1 MEVIF
6 DEAKQRVPVY
16 NWAPDLDEKARNQLI
31 STAGLDIVHHHVAA
45 MADAHLG
52 LGATIGSVFGTV
64 DAVIPSA
71 VGVDIG
77 CGMCA
82 VPTDN
87 QWRELKPKA
96 DDFLNSLSQAI
107 FRTIPLGTNGHKQP
121 QPWKSHDAHKGFDYE
136 SRFDPLTR
144 EIQKESPKK
153 LGTLGGGN
161 HFIELQQDQQGF
173 LWVMVH
179 SGSRHAGKE
188 IADFYI
194 KVARKLNQE
203 MGVGVPRD
211 LSYLPTSSDE
221 GRAYLD
227 DMTWALNYAYE
238 NRLRM
243 MDRILALLEKTMAHF
258 GATLRYDR
266 NDLINIHHNYAAQ
279 EEHFGRRVWVHRKG
293 ATQAT
298 EGLKGIIPGSMGAK
312 SYIVEGKGNPDS
324 LASCSHGAG
333 RRMSR
338 REAFRQIS
346 QADLKHALGNVVV
359 RHASDVRDE
368 APQAYK
374 DIDKVMAA
382 QSDLVDIRVTLSPLA
397 VIKG

>member
-1 MEVIF
+1 MEIIF
-6 DEAKQRVPVY
+6 DEKKQRVPIY
-16 NWAPDLDEKARNQLI
+16 SWAFDLDKDTLAQLQ
-31 STAGLDIVHHHVAA
+31 STANLEIVHHHVAA
-45 MADAHLG
+45 MADAHVG

-82 VPTDN
+82 LPTGN
-87 QWRELKPKA
+87 QWSELEPKRRE
-96 DDFLNSLSQAI
+96 FLNMFTNAVFQAI
-107 FRTIPLGTNGHKQP
+107 PTGMNAYKQP
-121 QPWKSHDAHKGFDYE
+121 QSWKSHDPHKGFDYE
-136 SRFDPLTR
+136 SRYDQLNR
-144 EIQKESPKK
+144 EIQKEAPYK

-161 HFIELQQDQQGF
+161 HFIELQQDQDGRI
-173 LWVMVH
+173 WVMVH

-194 KVARKLNQE
+194 KLARRLNQE
-203 MGVGVPRD
+203 MGTGVPRD

-238 NRLRM
+238 NRIRM
-243 MDRILALLEKTMAHF
+243 MDRILDILQKTMAKF
-258 GATLRYDR
+258 GVRLEYDLG
-266 NDLINIHHNYAAQ
+266 DLINIHHNYAAE
-279 EEHFGRRVWVHRKG
+279 EEHFGRRVWLHRKG
-293 ATQAT
+293 ATRAT
-298 EGLKGIIPGSMGAK
+298 RGLKGIIPGSMGAK

-324 LASCSHGAG
+324 FQSCSHGAG
-333 RRMSR
+333 RRLSR
-338 REAFRQIS
+338 REAFRKIS
-346 QADLKHALGNVVV
+346 HAEMKEAIGDVVL
-359 RHASDVRDE
+359 RHAGDVRDE

-374 DIDKVMAA
+374 DIDEVMAA
-382 QSDLVDIRVTLSPLA
+382 QADLVEIVTVLSPLA

>member
-1 MEVIF
+1 MEIIF
-6 DEAKQRVPVY
+6 DESKQRVPIY
-16 NWAPDLDEKARNQLI
+16 CWAPDVDSNILKQLTD
-31 STAGLDIVHHHVAA
+31 TANLEIVHHHVAA
-45 MADAHLG
+45 MADAHVG
-52 LGATIGSVFGTV
+52 LGATIGSVFGTI

-82 VPTDN
+82 MPTAN
-87 QWRELKPKA
+87 EWRALEPKA
-96 DDFLNSLSQAI
+96 RDFLNMLTHAI
-107 FRTIPLGTNGHKQP
+107 FKAVPTGMKGFKQP
-121 QPWKSHDAHKGFDYE
+121 QAWKSHDPHKGFDYE

-144 EIQKESPKK
+144 EIQKESPYK

-161 HFIELQQDQQGF
+161 HFIELQVDQDGR
-173 LWVMVH
+173 LWAMVH

-188 IADFYI
+188 IADYYI
-194 KVARKLNQE
+194 RLARRMNQE
-203 MGVGVPRD
+203 MGTGVPRD
-211 LSYLPTSSDE
+211 LSYLPTSTDE

-238 NRLRM
+238 SRLRM
-243 MDRILALLEKTMAHF
+243 MDRILNILEKVMAHH
-258 GATLRYDR
+258 GEALRYDSD
-266 NDLINIHHNYAAQ
+266 DLINIHHNYAAE

-298 EGLKGIIPGSMGAK
+298 RGLTGIIPGSMGSK
-312 SYIVEGKGNPDS
+312 SYIVEGKGNRDS
-324 LASCSHGAG
+324 FESCSHGAG

-338 REAFRQIS
+338 KEAFRKITT
-346 QADLKHALGNVVV
+346 ADLKQGLGDVVV

-374 DIDKVMAA
+374 DIDEVMAA

>member
-6 DEAKQRVPVY
+6 DEKNQRVPVY
-16 NWAPDLDEKARNQLI
+16 NWAPDLDAETRNQLV
-31 STAGLDIVHHHVAA
+31 STAGLDIIHHHVAA

-52 LGATIGSVFGTV
+52 LGATIGSVFGTI

-82 VPTDN
+82 VPTTN
-87 QWRELKPKA
+87 AWRELTPKA
-96 DDFLNSLSQAI
+96 REFLDVLTQAI
-107 FRTIPLGTNGHKQP
+107 FRTIPLGTNAHKQP
-121 QPWKSHDAHKGFDYE
+121 QPWKSHDAHKGFEYE
-136 SRFDPLTR
+136 SRYDPLTR
-144 EIQKESPKK
+144 EIQKQSPYK

-161 HFIELQQDQQGF
+161 HFIELQVDQDGL

-179 SGSRHAGKE
+179 SGSRHAGKD
-188 IADFYI
+188 IAEFYI
-194 KVARKLNQE
+194 RLAGKLNRE

-211 LSYLPTSSDE
+211 LSYLPTSADE

-227 DMTWALNYAYE
+227 DMTWALNYAFE
-238 NRLRM
+238 NRRRM
-243 MDRILALLEKTMAHF
+243 MDRILDLLEKTMAHF
-258 GATLRYDR
+258 GARLEYDLG
-266 NDLINIHHNYAAQ
+266 DLINIHHNYAAQ
-279 EEHFGRRVWVHRKG
+279 EEHFGRRVWIHRKG
-293 ATQAT
+293 ATEAT
-298 EGLKGIIPGSMGAK
+298 AGLKGIIPGSMGAR
-312 SYIVEGKGNPDS
+312 SHIVEGKGNPDS
-324 LASCSHGAG
+324 FTSCSHGAG

-338 REAFRQIS
+338 REAFRTIS
-346 QADLKHALGNVVV
+346 KEDLKQALGNVVI

-374 DIDKVMAA
+374 DIDAVMAA
-382 QSDLVDIRVTLSPLA
+382 QADLVDIRVTLSPLA

>member
-1 MEVIF
+1 MEVVF
-6 DEAKQRVPVY
+6 DQKKQRVPIY
-16 NWAPDLDEKARNQLI
+16 CWATDADSETFKQLQD
-31 STAGLDIVHHHVAA
+31 TAGLEIVHHHVAA
-45 MADAHLG
+45 MADAHVG

-82 VPTDN
+82 MPTGN
-87 QWRELKPKA
+87 EWRELEPHA
-96 DDFLNSLSQAI
+96 HDFLNMLTHAI
-107 FRTIPLGTNGHKQP
+107 FKAVPTGPDGYKDP
-121 QPWKSHDAHKGFDYE
+121 QPWETHGSLKGFDYE
-136 SRFDPLTR
+136 SRFGQLNR
-144 EIQKESPKK
+144 EIQKQAPYK

-161 HFIELQQDQQGF
+161 HFIELQKDQDGR

-179 SGSRHAGKE
+179 SGSRHVGKE
-188 IADFYI
+188 VAEFYI
-194 KVARKLNQE
+194 RLAKQLNQQ
-203 MGVGVPRD
+203 MGTGVPRD
-211 LSYLPTSSDE
+211 LSYLPTLTDE

-227 DMTWALNYAYE
+227 DMTWSLNYAYE
-238 NRLRM
+238 NRLQM
-243 MDRILALLEKTMAHF
+243 MDRILRILGQVTAHF
-258 GATLRYDR
+258 GVTLNYDS
-266 NDLINIHHNYAAQ
+266 DKLINIHHNYAAL

-293 ATQAT
+293 ATLAT
-298 EGLKGIIPGSMGAK
+298 RGLTGIIPGSMGSK
-312 SYIVEGKGNPDS
+312 SYIIEGKGNLDS
-324 LASCSHGAG
+324 FQSCSHGAG

-338 REAFRQIS
+338 SEAFRKITK
-346 QADLKHALGNVVV
+346 ADLKEALGDVVL

-374 DIDKVMAA
+374 DIDVVMAA

>member
-6 DEAKQRVPVY
+6 DEKKQRLPIY
-16 NWAPDLDEKARNQLI
+16 SWATDLDNDTLAQLRN
-31 STAGLDIVHHHVAA
+31 TANLDIVHHHVAA
-45 MADAHLG
+45 MADAHVG
-52 LGATIGSVFGTV
+52 LGATIGSVFGTI

-82 VPTDN
+82 MPTGN
-87 QWRELKPKA
+87 EWKQLESHAKEFLQTWTAAVFKA
-96 DDFLNSLSQAI
+96 
-107 FRTIPLGTNGHKQP
+107 IPTGMDGHKRP
-121 QPWKSHDAHKGFDYE
+121 QQWKSHDPHKGFDYE
-136 SRFDPLTR
+136 SRYDGLTR
-144 EIQKESPKK
+144 EIQKEAPYK

-161 HFIELQQDQQGF
+161 HFIELQVDQDGR

-194 KVARKLNQE
+194 KLARKLNQE
-203 MGVGVPRD
+203 MGTGVPRD
-211 LSYLPTSSDE
+211 LSYLPTSTDE

-238 NRLRM
+238 NRMRM
-243 MDRILALLEKTMAHF
+243 MERILAILADVMARYGVRLE
-258 GATLRYDR
+258 YDS
-266 NDLINIHHNYAAQ
+266 NDLINIHHNYAAE

-293 ATQAT
+293 ATLAT
-298 EGLKGIIPGSMGAK
+298 RGLTGIIPGSMGSK
-312 SYIVEGKGNPDS
+312 SYIVEGKGNRDS
-324 LASCSHGAG
+324 FESCSHGAG

-338 REAFRQIS
+338 KEAFRKIS
-346 QADLKHALGNVVV
+346 REQMKEALGDVVV
-359 RHASDVRDE
+359 RHSSDVRDE

-374 DIDKVMAA
+374 DIDEVMAA
-382 QSDLVDIRVTLSPLA
+382 QADLVEIRTVLSPLA